1 MASIRKKGRGYE
13 ARVKAHG
20 TMRSKSF
27 ATMQQARAWAR
38 SAELDLISA
47 ANKAIPP
54 TPSITLRDALKRYE
68 AEVLPKLKG
77 APQERYRLAALETTA
92 MSSKCL
98 GAITASDVKA
108 YRDQLVS
115 AGNSGST
122 VRLKLALVSRV
133 FNVAAKEWGYTVA
146 NPVAAVTKPP
156 AGNARSRRFTGT
168 EEQRLLESAGQC
180 QNPHIAPLIGF
191 AIETGMRRGE
201 MLSMTWDDVDLLRS
215 VVTLLSTKSGHPR
228 WVPLSRAAKAILQH
242 QLEAG
247 AGRPFPIPATLLE
260 NAWEHVLKRAGIKDL
275 RFHDLRHEAL
285 SRWAHRLNG
294 DVFKLSL
301 VSGHRTLQM
310 AQRYVHPVQ
319 SEILA
324 QIAA

>member
-13 ARVKAHG
+13 VRVKVHG
-20 TMRSKSF
+20 TAVSKSF

-38 SAELDLISA
+38 GAESDLDAAPVPASA
-47 ANKAIPP
+47 AV
-54 TPSITLRDALKRYE
+54 TSITLAEALRRYE
-68 AEVLPKLKG
+68 AAVLPKLKG
-77 APQERYRLAALETTA
+77 ASQERYRIAALARTA
-92 MSSKCL
+92 MAQQRL
-98 GAITASDVKA
+98 DAITSSDVKR
-108 YRDQLVS
+108 YRDQLAS

-122 VRLKLALVSRV
+122 VRLKLALLSRV
-133 FNVAAKEWGYTVA
+133 FSVACKEWGYPVI
-146 NPVAAVTKPP
+146 NPVAIVTKPP
-156 AGNARSRRFTGT
+156 AGKARSRRLTGT
-168 EEQRLLESAGQC
+168 EEQRLMEAADQC
-180 QNPHIAPLIGF
+180 QNPHIAPLIAF

-201 MLSMTWDDVDLLRS
+201 MLAINWADVDLSRS
-215 VVTLLSTKSGHPR
+215 VVTLLHTKSGHAR
-228 WVPLSRAAKAILQH
+228 WVPLSSAAKAILQR
-242 QLEAG
+242 QLAAG
-247 AGRPFPIPATLLE
+247 AQRPFPIPATLLE
-260 NAWEHVLKRAGIKDL
+260 NAWEHVLKRARIEDL

-324 QIAA
+324 LIAA